1 MRACRSV
8 LVFIGTVARATT
20 DCHIFIQFRLLL
32 EPYDIDHHSHSYM
45 YSRVK
50 VPPHPIV
57 RGLGKAARHHCRLH
71 GFR

>member
-1 MRACRSV
+1 MRVCGSV

-20 DCHIFIQFRLLL
+20 DCHIFIGLRLLL
-32 EPYDIDHHSHSYM
+32 EPYDIDHHSHACM

-57 RGLGKAARHHCRLH
+57 GG
-71 GFR
+71 